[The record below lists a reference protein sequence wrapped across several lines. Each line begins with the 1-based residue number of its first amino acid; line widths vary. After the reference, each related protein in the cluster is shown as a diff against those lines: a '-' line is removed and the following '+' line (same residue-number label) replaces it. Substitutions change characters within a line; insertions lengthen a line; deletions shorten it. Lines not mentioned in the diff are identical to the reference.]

1 MHKKHSVK
9 MILAFSISVFV
20 IVSLTTL
27 LVGSAMYYLIKHDY
41 LRGYSHLA
49 VIGVLCLSSI
59 FISTIVAHSLGKWL
73 FSSFAVLNKAT
84 KEVAQGDFSIRIE
97 EDNWIDEV
105 AGLSQNF
112 NIMVSELGK
121 IDNMRQEF
129 IANISHELKT
139 PIAAIDGYASLL
151 KTPGLS
157 EEKKADYIE
166 RIVVSARR
174 LNSLSSDILYMS
186 KLDNQ
191 EIKEKETFFSLS
203 EEIRQVLL
211 LLETCWSEK
220 EIELDIE
227 IEDIE
232 IVGNKELL
240 QHVWQ
245 NILSNAIKF
254 SDKGGKITVCLKKN
268 SDKITFLVK
277 DEGCG
282 MTLSEIERATEKF
295 YQGDSSRSNQGAG
308 LGLAMVSRIVE
319 LVEGRMA
326 IESEKNQGTIVRIEL
341 YESKHLP

>member
-1 MHKKHSVK
+1 MHKKHPVK
-9 MILAFSISVFV
+9 MILAFSISVFI

-41 LRGYSHLA
+41 LSGYNHLA
-49 VIGVLCLSSI
+49 VIAVLCLSSI
-59 FISTIVAHSLGKWL
+59 FISTIVAHILGRWL
-73 FSSFAVLNKAT
+73 FSSFAVLNRAT

-151 KTPGLS
+151 KTSGLS

-191 EIKEKETFFSLS
+191 EIKEKETVFSLS
-203 EEIRQVLL
+203 EEVRQVLL
-211 LLETCWSEK
+211 LLEGCWSEK
-220 EIELDIE
+220 EIELDIKIDDVE
-227 IEDIE
+227 MK
-232 IVGNKELL
+232 GNKELL

-254 SDKGGKITVCLKKN
+254 SNKGGKITVCLKKEA
-268 SDKITFLVK
+268 DKITFLVK

-282 MTLSEIERATEKF
+282 MTPEEIERATEKF

-319 LVEGRMA
+319 IVEGHMV
-326 IESEKNQGTIVRIEL
+326 IQSEKEQGTTVKIEL
-341 YESKHLP
+341 FERQ